1 MKAQEF
7 IYRIRNIVT
16 GNESLRNYFAFSL
29 LLGLMLLVAGYSNQP
44 LPARENNSFRKGE
57 HLRYRVYYNSVL
69 TGNVTAGEVTFTMF
83 DTTRI
88 INGRNTHH
96 VRVLGKTKGVF
107 NLFYKVDDRY
117 ETFIDEEYLIPR
129 FFIRRVDEGG
139 YIKRQNVTFFQERGR
154 ANFVDLKNDKRITM
168 DVPSDIQ
175 DVLSMIYY
183 ARTLD
188 LNNAR
193 TGDKFNF
200 NFLIDDTVYTS
211 SLEVLGRETIRT
223 SLGHI
228 RCIKLRPGLITGE
241 VFNDS
246 YAMELFISD
255 DRNRLPILMSTEVIV
270 GRVKMELT
278 HFENLANPFAALT
291 PRK

>member
-1 MKAQEF
+1 MIF
-7 IYRIRNIVT
+7 LI
-16 GNESLRNYFAFSL
+16 
-29 LLGLMLLVAGYSNQP
+29 AGFNQP
-44 LPARENNSFRKGE
+44 IFTARQNTSFIKGE
-57 HLRYRVYYNSVL
+57 HLRYRVYYNSML
-69 TGNVTAGEVTFTMF
+69 TGNVTAGEITFTLF

-96 VRVLGKTKGVF
+96 VQVLGRTKGVF

-117 ETFIDEEYLIPR
+117 ETFIDEELLIPR

-168 DVPSDIQ
+168 EVPPDIQ

-188 LNNAR
+188 LNNAK
-193 TGDKFNF
+193 TGDQFSF

-241 VFNDS
+241 VFSDN
-246 YAMELFISD
+246 YAMELYISD
-255 DRNRLPILMSTEVIV
+255 DRNKLPVLMSTGVIV

-278 HFENLANPFAALT
+278 HYENLANPFTALT